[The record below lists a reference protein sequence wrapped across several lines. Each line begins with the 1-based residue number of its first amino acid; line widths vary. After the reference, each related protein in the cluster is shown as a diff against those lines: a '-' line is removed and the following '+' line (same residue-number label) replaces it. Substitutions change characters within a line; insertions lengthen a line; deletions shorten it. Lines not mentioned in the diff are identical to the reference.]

1 MAKRGEKMKFYAAK
15 ANGSHK
21 IYKVG
26 DVVLVPKPDI
36 DTSRMD
42 AKNLAM
48 IIVEINQK
56 KEVNYYR
63 LATEKGVFDS
73 LMTSDNFTKIKGC
86 PPKKLTDTVHQWQTL
101 KHLSM
106 RQLCNEHSL
115 SGGQG
120 IIIKCKCIQKCDKRT
135 CKCFAHGFACST
147 HCHPSNTT
155 CCTNKVDNN
164 NN

>member
-1 MAKRGEKMKFYAAK
+1 MMNLKFYAATK
-15 ANGSHK
+15 NGSHK
-21 IYKVG
+21 IFNVG

-36 DTSRMD
+36 DTSRLD

-63 LATEKGVFDS
+63 LATEKGVFES
-73 LMTSDNFTKIKGC
+73 LMTSDNFTQMKGGC

-120 IIIKCKCIQKCDKRT
+120 IIIQCKCRGKCDNR

-155 CCTNKVDNN
+155 CCTNKVDRLPSK
-164 NN
+164 